1 MNKYTFIITLF
12 CSILFSCQKESVDDI
27 LDETIY
33 VRHQCADMPAYVHG
47 NQENKTLLVVIQC
60 AGSFGLSLRDEHFN
74 NRLEDDFV
82 VVYFDSRGQ
91 SMSQG
96 HYKKPE
102 NIINL
107 MASDVSALTKV
118 LKHKYGEDIT
128 LFLMGHSLG
137 GLITCEALINNDLK
151 SEYNGWINVDG
162 LLDMPSVKG
171 DRTELLYK
179 TAEEQIDI
187 GNSVSHWKGIQK
199 VLRDIDIDT
208 EDAHQKILNQAVIAY
223 KLIAEDQVVLGNS
236 SIERT
241 YQNIIKNNPIT

>member
-1 MNKYTFIITLF
+1 
-12 CSILFSCQKESVDDI
+12 
-27 LDETIY
+27 
-33 VRHQCADMPAYVHG
+33 
-47 NQENKTLLVVIQC
+47 
-60 AGSFGLSLRDEHFN
+60 
-74 NRLEDDFV
+74 
-82 VVYFDSRGQ
+82 
-91 SMSQG
+91 
-96 HYKKPE
+96 
-102 NIINL
+102 

-187 GNSVSHWKGIQK
+187 GNSVSQWKEIQK
-199 VLRDIDIDT
+199 VLRDIDT